1 MNSNQGNV
9 FIEDHEENQSFEQPC
24 DRKLPYDED
33 DSDNSEFQ
41 KINNEEIDQLL
52 DDDNLNNEQVVLK
65 FKVK

>member
-41 KINNEEIDQLL
+41 KINNE
-52 DDDNLNNEQVVLK
+52 
-65 FKVK
+65 